1 MPKVLALAFACLVTS
16 GCSSIVAKMITSRG
30 PSPASSVVSKEQLLQ
45 QGFATK
51 NFCSSR
57 QGFCIS
63 YLTAAPLA
71 SEQRLSYAVEIE
83 NGGPSEQISLSM
95 SRATYPSAYRG
106 TVLLL
111 HGFRSSKEFMTNSA
125 LYFRF
130 LGFGVLVPDL
140 PGYGDSAGS
149 AGFGPQDSLILAELL
164 DAQPVG
170 VGQPV
175 YVLGNSMGAVAATHL
190 ARNRSDVQGLI
201 LQAPM
206 PIFDVAV
213 ENYFRSYSPTLAA
226 VLTQSSIRSGALQ
239 ALRAANV
246 TLGQTDVKA
255 LIPALRVPVL
265 ILASPADSV
274 SPLDYFAALASETV
288 TVLPVVARTHPG
300 MAVIADG
307 EGIAIDRWLT
317 QFR

>member
-1 MPKVLALAFACLVTS
+1 MPKVLALALACLVAS

-30 PSPASSVVSKEQLLQ
+30 PSSASSVVSKEQLLQ

-149 AGFGPQDSLILAELL
+149 VSFGPQDSLILAELL

-170 VGQPV
+170 DQPI

-206 PIFDVAV
+206 PIFDIAVA
-213 ENYFRSYSPTLAA
+213 NYFSSYSPTLAA

-239 ALRAANV
+239 ALRSANV
-246 TLGQTDVKA
+246 TLEQTDVKA
-255 LIPALRVPVL
+255 LIPALRVSVL
-265 ILASPADSV
+265 ILASATDPV
-274 SPLDYFAALASETV
+274 SPLDYFASLASETV
-288 TVLPVVARTHPG
+288 TVLPVAARTHPG
-300 MAVIADG
+300 MAVIGDV
-307 EGIAIDRWLT
+307 EGVAIDRWLT